1 MIIQKKTVILNSQNN
16 SNCSGILNIEKQ
28 DDTCFLYVKVL
39 GDNGEFDMFAWI
51 NGKLISTKFYSFS
64 KIKIDVSAITDIK
77 AIILK
82 NNEIIAKGSSL
93 YSDDFDHNFLLPKKQ
108 ETEIVDEEIEE
119 IVKEE
124 KQIEE
129 EPVISQNIQEKT
141 NKEIEEKQDKIETPK
156 FFDGI
161 KDKIY
166 KMFEEN
172 EKDEELQSLIPNSK
186 WVRIK
191 CENDSYYV
199 VGLIYEE
206 GKEVLL
212 CYGVYGNKDEEN
224 QNSIFFEIKDGEG
237 YNMIY
242 QNLETGELLK
252 EGDFIK

>member
-1 MIIQKKTVILNSQNN
+1 MT
-16 SNCSGILNIEKQ
+16 NIEK
-28 DDTCFLYVKVL
+28 
-39 GDNGEFDMFAWI
+39 
-51 NGKLISTKFYSFS
+51 
-64 KIKIDVSAITDIK
+64 
-77 AIILK
+77 
-82 NNEIIAKGSSL
+82 IAKGSSL
-93 YSDDFDHNFLLPKKQ
+93 YSDNFDNNFLLPKKQ
-108 ETEIVDEEIEE
+108 EIEIEDKEIEE

-124 KQIEE
+124 KQIIE
-129 EPVISQNIQEKT
+129 EPVISQNVQEI
-141 NKEIEEKQDKIETPK
+141 NIKEIEEKQDKIETPK

-191 CENDSYYV
+191 CEDDTYYV
-199 VGLIYEE
+199 VGLIYED

-212 CYGVYGNKDEEN
+212 CYGVYGKKDEEN